1 MPNRTF
7 GVLAHSGYMRAMSAD
22 SPSTSAAPARGFPAE
37 LRDAISFRAF
47 GLVLGGLLIQL
58 AFTVSYLGAFHS
70 PTPHRIPVAVVA
82 PRQASAQIVAKLNGL
97 DGDPVKA
104 TAAPDESAARERIMD
119 RRADAAFLFDST
131 GTKDTLLVASAGGPS
146 VSQTASQ
153 LAQKIEA
160 VQKRQVAVIDIQ
172 APNSGDGRGMTS
184 FYLVLGW
191 VIGGYLTAT
200 IMTMSAGSRP
210 ANRHRIV
217 IRLTVLG
224 LYAIVSGV
232 AGAVIVGPVFDALS
246 GHFWALTGIGTLVVF
261 ASAATSLALQ
271 TLLGMLGTGLTIVL
285 FVVLG
290 NPSSGGVYPSVLLPF
305 FWSAI
310 GQALPPGAGTTLV
323 RNTVYFDAHATSVA
337 WWVLSAYAVGG
348 TAAALIAAWWRE
360 RRKAAATGAVGS
372 EDSGPDPLPAG

>member
-1 MPNRTF
+1 
-7 GVLAHSGYMRAMSAD
+7 MRAMNAD
-22 SPSTSAAPARGFPAE
+22 SPTPPGSPTGSFLLE

-70 PTPHRIPVAVVA
+70 PTPHRMPVAVVA
-82 PRQASAQIVAKLNGL
+82 PAEAAAQIVDQLDGL
-97 DGDPVKA
+97 DGDPVNA
-104 TAAPDESAARERIMD
+104 TAVASESAARKQIMN
-119 RRADAAFLFDST
+119 RTVDAAFLFDAT

-146 VSQTASQ
+146 VSQTATQ
-153 LAQKIEA
+153 LAQKIETS
-160 VQKRQVAVIDIQ
+160 QKRQVVVIDIQ
-172 APNSGDGRGMTS
+172 APNTGDGRGMAS

-191 VIGGYLTAT
+191 VVGGYLTAT
-200 IMTMSAGSRP
+200 ILNMSSGSKP

-217 IRLTVLG
+217 IRLGALG
-224 LYAIVSGV
+224 LYAIASGV

-246 GHFWALTGIGTLVVF
+246 GHFWALAGIGTLVVF

-271 TLLGMLGTGLTIVL
+271 TLLGMAGTGLTILL

-290 NPSSGGVYPSVLLPF
+290 NPSAGGVYPSVLLPG

-323 RNTVYFDAHATSVA
+323 RNTVYFEAHATTAA
-337 WWVLSAYAVGG
+337 WWVLGAYAVVG
-348 TAAALIAAWWRE
+348 AALAPFAAWWKE
-360 RRKAAATGAVGS
+360 RRGTATS
-372 EDSGPDPLPAG
+372 DSSVDRDDITLGTAGEPSR

>member
-1 MPNRTF
+1 MN
-7 GVLAHSGYMRAMSAD
+7 AD
-22 SPSTSAAPARGFPAE
+22 SPSTSGLPAGGFLAE

-58 AFTVSYLGAFHS
+58 AFTISYLGAFHS

-82 PRQASAQIVAKLNGL
+82 PEQASARIVAKLNGL
-97 DGDPVKA
+97 GGDPVKA
-104 TAAPDESAARERIMD
+104 TAAASESAARQRILD
-119 RRADAAFLFDST
+119 RNADAAFLFNATST
-131 GTKDTLLVASAGGPS
+131 EDTLLVASAGGPS

-160 VQKRQVAVIDIQ
+160 AQKRQVTVTDIK
-172 APNSGDGRGMTS
+172 APNKGDGRGMTS

-191 VIGGYLTAT
+191 VVGGYLTAT
-200 IMTMSAGSRP
+200 IINMSAGSRP

-217 IRLTVLG
+217 IRLAVLG

-271 TLLGMLGTGLTIVL
+271 TLLGMLGTGLTILL

-290 NPSSGGVYPSVLLPF
+290 NPSSGGVYPSVLLPR

-310 GQALPPGAGTTLV
+310 GQVLPPGAGTTLV
-323 RNTVYFDAHATSVA
+323 RNTVYFGAHATAAA
-337 WWVLSAYAVGG
+337 WWVLAAYTVGG
-348 TAAALIAAWWRE
+348 IAVALVAAWRRE
-360 RRKAAATGAVGS
+360 RREAAAITAVGS
-372 EDSGPDPLPAG
+372 DTGGPDAVPAG

>member
-1 MPNRTF
+1 MN
-7 GVLAHSGYMRAMSAD
+7 AD
-22 SPSTSAAPARGFPAE
+22 SPSTTAAPTGGFLAE
-37 LRDAISFRAF
+37 LRDAISIRAF

-82 PRQASAQIVAKLNGL
+82 PGQASAQIVATLNGL

-104 TAAPDESAARERIMD
+104 TATASQSAARRQIMD
-119 RRADAAFLFDST
+119 RRADAAFLFNAA

-160 VQKRQVAVIDIQ
+160 VQKRQVTVTDIQ

-191 VIGGYLTAT
+191 VVGGYLTAT
-200 IMTMSAGSRP
+200 IMNMSAGSRP
-210 ANRHRIV
+210 ANQHRIM
-217 IRLTVLG
+217 IRLAVLG

-271 TLLGMLGTGLTIVL
+271 TLLGMLGTGLTILL

-290 NPSSGGVYPSVLLPF
+290 NPSSGGVYPSVLLPG

-323 RNTVYFDAHATSVA
+323 RNTVYFGAHATADA
-337 WWVLSAYAVGG
+337 WWVLGAYAVGG
-348 TAAALIAAWWRE
+348 TAVALVAAWWRE
-360 RRKAAATGAVGS
+360 RRKAAAVSTAASVG
-372 EDSGPDPLPAG
+372 SGPDPVPGG

>member
-1 MPNRTF
+1 MWHERRFSLHF
-7 GVLAHSGYMRAMSAD
+7 GPPSG
-22 SPSTSAAPARGFPAE
+22 GFLAE

-82 PRQASAQIVAKLNGL
+82 PEQASTRIVAKLNGL

-104 TAAPDESAARERIMD
+104 TAAAGESAARQRILD
-119 RRADAAFLFDST
+119 RNADAAFLFNAT

-146 VSQTASQ
+146 VSQTATQ

-160 VQKRQVAVIDIQ
+160 AQKRQVTVTDIK

-191 VIGGYLTAT
+191 VVGGYLTAT
-200 IMTMSAGSRP
+200 IINMSAGSRP
-210 ANRHRIV
+210 ANPHRIV
-217 IRLTVLG
+217 IRLAVLG

-271 TLLGMLGTGLTIVL
+271 TLLGMLGTGLTILL

-290 NPSSGGVYPSVLLPF
+290 NPSSGGVYPSVLLPG

-323 RNTVYFDAHATSVA
+323 RNTVYFGAHATAAA
-337 WWVLSAYAVGG
+337 WWVLAAYTVGG
-348 TAAALIAAWWRE
+348 IAVALVAAWRRE
-360 RRKAAATGAVGS
+360 RRKTAAITAVGS
-372 EDSGPDPLPAG
+372 DTRGPDAVPAG